1 MKLFEFYQPAPQ
13 GWQDVQDDASQPKWG
28 ETRKTKLTL
37 SMINKIRQ
45 MNEVQS
51 YERAQDLKKIRKQ
64 YGAPE
69 GGGAEAGGIPPL

>member
-1 MKLFEFYQPAPQ
+1 MKLFEFYQPAPP
-13 GWQDVQDDASQPKWG
+13 GWQSVEDDHSSPVWG

-45 MNEVQS
+45 MNEVQA

-64 YGAPE
+64 YGTPE
-69 GGGAEAGGIPPL
+69 GGDQAAGGMPPI